1 MSHKYAYRTTS
12 GAVCCAGAHP
22 DRFCDDCQA
31 QHNKE
36 KNMNDAPPPIDLA
49 AKIRAAHSLKD
60 KLRLTP
66 VAAPK
71 PDASVTDAAPAPID
85 LAARIRTARGM

>member
-1 MSHKYAYRTTS
+1 
-12 GAVCCAGAHP
+12 
-22 DRFCDDCQA
+22 
-31 QHNKE
+31 
-36 KNMNDAPPPIDLA
+36 MNDAPAPIDLA

-66 VAAPK
+66 VALPK
-71 PDASVTDAAPAPID
+71 PDASIKDAAPAPID